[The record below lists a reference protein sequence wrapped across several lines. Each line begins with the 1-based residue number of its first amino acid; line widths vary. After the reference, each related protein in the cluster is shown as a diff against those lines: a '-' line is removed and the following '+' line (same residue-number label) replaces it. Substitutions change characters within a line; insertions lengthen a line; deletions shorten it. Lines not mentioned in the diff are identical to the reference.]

1 MAGDYGLTSI
11 LGTFANSNNPN
22 LTTPKGANLGAAMF
36 GLGMPKPDKNK
47 QELATHAPSTLSDE
61 DLDKQLPNIISGA
74 IAKQGMS
81 AHKPSFEMEKQ
92 DLSVDT
98 SGLGNFGEV
107 NTNAGTNVT
116 GAPGK
121 SNKTPFWE
129 TKGGGIVSSLLGVLA
144 MGGLGYGIGAVSG
157 GRRGGAQGAAYGLGM
172 GTLQDL
178 SLRKQGM
185 EAPYNQQ
192 QAAIKAAE
200 LANSQKG
207 TLQKDIEFMKANP
220 EDKSL
225 IEDYK
230 KMQNP
235 YGEANIAL
243 RASGQDLQK
252 QNLELNKQK
261 FTDDQTRKL
270 TEATKG
276 STSILNLKDEIKNV
290 VGFDPTDVDYVTD
303 KSGKK
308 YIGLKSNGQA
318 MPDVPGKNVWGLGR
332 ISNYPFAPAEAKL
345 LDAGLGKVLQFTVY
359 DQSGKAISIPE
370 METFKK
376 NYLNNKYSTKE
387 EMMYGLSQALNAA
400 QRTAKQLESGY
411 SDKTLETVQGR
422 GGKIVSTDRVGGQ
435 PTGNTAPATIR
446 APKNLTKEQALEL
459 LQQNG
464 HN

>member
-144 MGGLGYGIGAVSG
+144 LGGLGYGIGAVSG

-185 EAPYNQQ
+185 EAAYNQQ
-192 QAAIKAAE
+192 QAQQKLAE
-200 LANSQKG
+200 LQNSQRG
-207 TLQKDIEFMKANP
+207 SLEKDMEYLKANP
-220 EDKSL
+220 QDMPLFEKFQAAKNPFAAANLGIRQEVLQNQQDKEKRIEAQNIDSKVQALGKEAKPIKSVLNTYDVLEKQLGFNLDSYNRKTNKAIDKDGKEIDVDIPGMTNPLTGKRFTAYDMTGAAQSL
-225 IEDYK
+225 DSTMQAIMNLDIKQFAGSAVSAQEMERIQRAYAAGAFRTDADKLEALK
-230 KMQNP
+230 KFRTLMRE
-235 YGEANIAL
+235 GL
-243 RASGQDLQK
+243 KD
-252 QNLELNKQK
+252 
-261 FTDDQTRKL
+261 
-270 TEATKG
+270 TEAGYSPEVQQKYRQNRP
-276 STSILNLKDEIKNV
+276 S
-290 VGFDPTDVDYVTD
+290 
-303 KSGKK
+303 SG
-308 YIGLKSNGQA
+308 
-318 MPDVPGKNVWGLGR
+318 
-332 ISNYPFAPAEAKL
+332 APAVKGTAPTQAGDPSQDALQRL
-345 LDAGLGKVLQFTVY
+345 LDKGYTL
-359 DQSGKAISIPE
+359 E
-370 METFKK
+370 
-376 NYLNNKYSTKE
+376 
-387 EMMYGLSQALNAA
+387 
-400 QRTAKQLESGY
+400 QLE
-411 SDKTLETVQGR
+411 DM
-422 GGKIVSTDRVGGQ
+422 
-435 PTGNTAPATIR
+435 
-446 APKNLTKEQALEL
+446 
-459 LQQNG
+459 
-464 HN
+464 